1 MKLYYDIETISKG
14 KDISDYELQLR
25 MYKTFMDELIDD
37 ISSKLTKYY
46 DDLAFSMLSQYG
58 IDRKNLTVHKGRLVI
73 LQLPLNDHYYIDG
86 EYKFSITKI
95 PTIDVEEND
104 NDGLNFTFLFK
115 VEVIESMK
123 GTKYE
128 Q

>member
-1 MKLYYDIETISKG
+1 MKLDYDIKTIPKG
-14 KDISDYELQLR
+14 KDISDYKLR
-25 MYKTFMDELIDD
+25 FMDELIDD
-37 ISSKLTKYY
+37 ISSKLTNYY
-46 DDLAFSMLSQYG
+46 DDLVFSMLSQYG

-73 LQLPLNDHYYIDG
+73 LQSPLNDHYYIDG

-95 PTIDVEEND
+95 PTIDAEEND
-104 NDGLNFTFLFK
+104 KDGLNFTFLFK

>member
-1 MKLYYDIETISKG
+1 MKLDYDIKTIPKG
-14 KDISDYELQLR
+14 KDISDYELR
-25 MYKTFMDELIDD
+25 FMDELVDD

-46 DDLAFSMLSQYG
+46 DDLVFSMLSQYG
-58 IDRKNLTVHKGRLVI
+58 IDRKNLTAQKGRLVI
-73 LQLPLNDHYYIDG
+73 LRSSWNDHYYIDG
-86 EYKFSITKI
+86 EYKFSISKI